1 MGGLPYRSSSTLR
14 ELFEVGLEVG
24 KKIDLIAAFLRAVLE
39 TAFDPIILVDERGVI
54 TDLSVK
60 AAILFGYEP
69 HELIDLP
76 LSLLVPGRFRDKH
89 LKAVKAVAESTPV
102 HVTLLGERCTCA
114 VRKDGSEVK
123 VTLRVGSYRSPAGLC
138 HVVYLREVVE
148 V

>member
-1 MGGLPYRSSSTLR
+1 MEGLPYRTSSTLR

-24 KKIDLIAAFLRAVLE
+24 KKIDLMASFLRAVLE

-54 TDLSVK
+54 TDLSGK

-69 HELIDLP
+69 RELVDLP
-76 LSLLVPGRFRDKH
+76 LSLLVPGRFRDTH
-89 LKAVKAVAESTPV
+89 LKAMKTVAEIMHGQATV
-102 HVTLLGERCTCA
+102 LGERCTYA
-114 VRKDGSEVK
+114 VRKDVSEVK
-123 VTLRVGSYRSPAGLC
+123 VALRVGSYRSPAGLC